1 MRNLLEF
8 LTKYNHWFVFLLLEI
23 ISFVLQIRF
32 NSYQGSVW
40 FSSANTVTGQ
50 IYAWNADVESF
61 FSLIKVNEQLTL
73 RNVRLENQVNTL
85 SKSLSDLTHDTT
97 VVERSGLALLSKY
110 KLIPA
115 KVISNSLDKV
125 NNYITIDK
133 GLEDGVKSEM
143 GVACGNGVVG
153 IVYMTSQHYSIVIP
167 ILNSK
172 SNISCSIKGRGYFGY
187 LHWNGGCSDEA
198 YLSDIPRHAF
208 FKKGDEVETSGYS
221 AVFPSG
227 ILVGKVTKIFNSSD
241 GLTYRLRISLSTDF
255 GKLRDVCVIKDES
268 SGERIRL
275 LEATQD
281 SLKIGKQN

>member
-23 ISFVLQIRF
+23 ISFVLLFRF

-85 SKSLSDLTHDTT
+85 SKSLTDLTHDTT
-97 VVERSGLALLSKY
+97 VVERNGLALLSKY

-133 GLEDGVKSEM
+133 
-143 GVACGNGVVG
+143 
-153 IVYMTSQHYSIVIP
+153 
-167 ILNSK
+167 
-172 SNISCSIKGRGYFGY
+172 
-187 LHWNGGCSDEA
+187 
-198 YLSDIPRHAF
+198 
-208 FKKGDEVETSGYS
+208 
-221 AVFPSG
+221 
-227 ILVGKVTKIFNSSD
+227 
-241 GLTYRLRISLSTDF
+241 
-255 GKLRDVCVIKDES
+255 
-268 SGERIRL
+268 
-275 LEATQD
+275 
-281 SLKIGKQN
+281 

>member
-23 ISFVLQIRF
+23 ISFVLLFRF

-115 KVISNSLDKV
+115 KVI
-125 NNYITIDK
+125 
-133 GLEDGVKSEM
+133 
-143 GVACGNGVVG
+143 GNGVVG

-187 LHWNGGCSDEA
+187 LHWNGGRSDEA

-268 SGERIRL
+268 SDERIRL
-275 LEATQD
+275 LKAAQD
-281 SLKIGKQN
+281 SLKIDKQN

>member
-8 LTKYNHWFVFLLLEI
+8 LTKYNYWFVFFVLEI
-23 ISFVLQIRF
+23 ISFVLLFRF

-40 FSSANTVTGQ
+40 FSSANVVTGQ
-50 IYAWNADVESF
+50 IYEWNADVESF

-73 RNVRLENQVNTL
+73 RNMRLESQVDNL
-85 SKSLSDLTHDTT
+85 SKSLADLTHDTT
-97 VVERSGLALLSKY
+97 IVERKELALLGQY
-110 KLIPA
+110 KFIPA

-125 NNYITIDK
+125 DNYITIDK

-153 IVYMTSQHYSIVIP
+153 IVYMASPHYSIVIP

-187 LHWNGGCSDEA
+187 LHWNGGHPDEA

-208 FKKGDEVETSGYS
+208 FRKGDEIETSGYS
-221 AVFPSG
+221 SVFPSG

-241 GLTYRLRISLSTDF
+241 GLTYRLRVSLSTDF
-255 GKLRDVCVIKDES
+255 GNLRDVCVIKDVS
-268 SGERIRL
+268 SNERIQL
-275 LEATQD
+275 FKAVLD
-281 SLKIGKQN
+281 SSKVGKQN